1 MPLKSQAQRRFLFAA
16 EARGEVPAGIAKRF
30 MAETPKNVLKRLP
43 EYVDK
48 AKEKDGRNLRKLKRA
63 KAKRSA

>member
-1 MPLKSQAQRRFLFAA
+1 MPLKSKAQMRFLFAA
-16 EARGEVPAGIAKRF
+16 QERGDVPKGTAEKF
-30 MAETPKNVLKRLP
+30 VAETPKSKMKRLP

-48 AKEKDGRNLRKLKRA
+48 AAEKDGRNLRKLRRA